1 LAWGLELI
9 FIHKRCHLFT
19 SMKQRPISH
28 LKAWNTE
35 HLRGIWKG
43 PYSLDFFDRYV
54 TPPARI
60 LDAGCGVGRYT
71 IPLAMRECDVT
82 GVDISLFAI
91 SELENLRLRR
101 NMQMSLAGADV
112 CHLPFQYATFDA
124 VVAFGVLQHLL
135 EEERSAALSEFAR
148 VLVPGGTLV
157 IEVLGIEDMR
167 MGGREV
173 ENATFLR
180 STGSVYHYF
189 EPCEIKDIFSGLEI
203 IDINEKKVI
212 KNIAGKDY
220 TRHMISVAARS
231 REKDI

>member
-1 LAWGLELI
+1 
-9 FIHKRCHLFT
+9 
-19 SMKQRPISH
+19 MKQRQVSH
-28 LKAWNTE
+28 LKAWDTE

-43 PYSLDFFDRYV
+43 QYTLDFFDRYV

-71 IPLAMRECDVT
+71 IPLAMREYEVT
-82 GVDISLFAI
+82 GVDISGFAI
-91 SELENLRLRR
+91 TELDNARMRR
-101 NMQMSLAGADV
+101 NMEMGLAAADV
-112 CHLPFQYATFDA
+112 CHLPFRDSTFDA

-135 EEERSAALSEFAR
+135 EEERSAVLSEFAR
-148 VLVPGGTLV
+148 VLVPDGTLV
-157 IEVLGIEDMR
+157 IEVLGREDMR

-173 ENATFLR
+173 EPATFLR

-189 EPCEIKDIFSGLEI
+189 DLDEIKEFYSGLEI
-203 IDINEKKVI
+203 IDIKENRII
-212 KNIAGKDY
+212 KNIGGKDH

>member
-1 LAWGLELI
+1 
-9 FIHKRCHLFT
+9 
-19 SMKQRPISH
+19 MKQRPISH
-28 LKAWNTE
+28 LKAWDTE

-71 IPLAMRECDVT
+71 IPLAMREYEVM
-82 GVDISLFAI
+82 GVDISRFAI
-91 SELENLRLRR
+91 TELDNARLRR
-101 NMQMSLAGADV
+101 NMKIGLAAADV
-112 CHLPFQYATFDA
+112 CHLPFRDSTFDA
-124 VVAFGVLQHLL
+124 VAAFGVLQHLL
-135 EEERSAALSEFAR
+135 EEERSAVLPEFAR

-157 IEVLGIEDMR
+157 IEVLGREDMR

-173 ENATFLR
+173 EPTTFLR

-189 EPCEIKDIFSGLEI
+189 DLDEIRDIFSCLEI
-203 IDINEKKVI
+203 IDIKENRI
-212 KNIAGKDY
+212 TKNIAGKDY
-220 TRHMISVAARS
+220 MRHMISVAARS

>member
-1 LAWGLELI
+1 
-9 FIHKRCHLFT
+9 
-19 SMKQRPISH
+19 MKQRPISH

-60 LDAGCGVGRYT
+60 LDAGCGLGRYT
-71 IPLAMRECDVT
+71 IPLAMREYEVM
-82 GVDISLFAI
+82 GVDISSFAI
-91 SELENLRLRR
+91 TELDNVRLRR
-101 NMQMSLAGADV
+101 NMQMGLAAADV
-112 CHLPFQYATFDA
+112 CHLPFRDNTFDA

-135 EEERSAALSEFAR
+135 EEERRAVPLEFAR
-148 VLVPGGTLV
+148 VLVPGGTIV
-157 IEVLGIEDMR
+157 IEVLGREDMR

-173 ENATFLR
+173 EPATFLR

-189 EPCEIKDIFSGLEI
+189 DPDEIKDIFSGLDI
-203 IDINEKKVI
+203 IDIKENKVI

-220 TRHMISVAARS
+220 MRHMILVAARS
-231 REKDI
+231 REKDK

>member
-1 LAWGLELI
+1 
-9 FIHKRCHLFT
+9 
-19 SMKQRPISH
+19 MKQRLVSH
-28 LKAWNTE
+28 LKAWDTE

-54 TPPARI
+54 TSPARI

-71 IPLAMRECDVT
+71 IPLAMREYEVT
-82 GVDISLFAI
+82 GVDISRFAI
-91 SELENLRLRR
+91 TELDNVRLRR
-101 NMQMSLAGADV
+101 NMQMGLAAADV
-112 CHLPFQYATFDA
+112 CHLPFRDNTFDA
-124 VVAFGVLQHLL
+124 VVAFGILQHLL
-135 EEERSAALSEFAR
+135 EEERSAVLSEFAR

-157 IEVLGIEDMR
+157 IEVLGREDMR

-173 ENATFLR
+173 EPATFLR

-189 EPCEIKDIFSGLEI
+189 DPDEIRDIFSGLEI
-203 IDINEKKVI
+203 IDINENRII

>member
-1 LAWGLELI
+1 
-9 FIHKRCHLFT
+9 
-19 SMKQRPISH
+19 MKQRPISH

-60 LDAGCGVGRYT
+60 LDAGCGLGRYT
-71 IPLAMRECDVT
+71 IPLAMREYEVM
-82 GVDISLFAI
+82 GVDISSFAI
-91 SELENLRLRR
+91 TELDNVRLRR
-101 NMQMSLAGADV
+101 NMQMGLAAADV
-112 CHLPFQYATFDA
+112 CHLPFRDNTFDA

-135 EEERSAALSEFAR
+135 EEERRGVLSEFTR
-148 VLVPGGTLV
+148 VLVPGGTLI
-157 IEVLGIEDMR
+157 IEVLGREDMR

-173 ENATFLR
+173 EPATFLR

-189 EPCEIKDIFSGLEI
+189 DPDEIKDNFSGLDI
-203 IDINEKKVI
+203 IDIKENKII

-220 TRHMISVAARS
+220 TRHMILVAARS
-231 REKDI
+231 REKDK

>member
-1 LAWGLELI
+1 
-9 FIHKRCHLFT
+9 
-19 SMKQRPISH
+19 MKQRQVSH
-28 LKAWNTE
+28 LKAWDTE

-43 PYSLDFFDRYV
+43 PYTLDFFDRYV

-71 IPLAMRECDVT
+71 IPLAMREYEVT
-82 GVDISLFAI
+82 GVDISGFAI
-91 SELENLRLRR
+91 TELDNARMRR
-101 NMQMSLAGADV
+101 NIEIGLAAADV
-112 CHLPFQYATFDA
+112 CHLPFRDSTFDA

-135 EEERSAALSEFAR
+135 EEERSAVLSEFAR
-148 VLVPGGTLV
+148 VLMPDGTLV
-157 IEVLGIEDMR
+157 IEVLGREDMR

-173 ENATFLR
+173 EPATFLR

-189 EPCEIKDIFSGLEI
+189 DLDEIKEFYSGLEI
-203 IDINEKKVI
+203 IDIKENRII
-212 KNIAGKDY
+212 KNIGGKDH

>member
-1 LAWGLELI
+1 
-9 FIHKRCHLFT
+9 
-19 SMKQRPISH
+19 MKQRPVSH

-43 PYSLDFFDRYV
+43 PYSLDFFDRHV
-54 TPPARI
+54 TPPAHI

-71 IPLAMRECDVT
+71 IPLAMREYDVT

-91 SELENLRLRR
+91 TELDNVRLRR
-101 NMQMSLAGADV
+101 NMQMGLAAADI
-112 CHLPFQYATFDA
+112 CHLPFRDNTFDV

-135 EEERSAALSEFAR
+135 EDERSTVLTEFAR

-167 MGGREV
+167 IGGREV
-173 ENATFLR
+173 ETTTFLR

-189 EPCEIKDIFSGLEI
+189 NLHEIKDIFSGLEI
-203 IDINEKKVI
+203 INIKENRIN

>member
-1 LAWGLELI
+1 
-9 FIHKRCHLFT
+9 
-19 SMKQRPISH
+19 MKQRPISH

-71 IPLAMRECDVT
+71 IPLAMREYEVM
-82 GVDISLFAI
+82 GVDISSFAI
-91 SELENLRLRR
+91 TELDNVRLRR
-101 NMQMSLAGADV
+101 NMKMGLAAADV
-112 CHLPFQYATFDA
+112 CHLPFRDNTFDA

-135 EEERSAALSEFAR
+135 EEERRAVPLEFAR
-148 VLVPGGTLV
+148 VLVPGGTIV
-157 IEVLGIEDMR
+157 IEVLGREDMR

-173 ENATFLR
+173 EPTTFLR

-189 EPCEIKDIFSGLEI
+189 DPDEIKDIFSGLDI
-203 IDINEKKVI
+203 IDIKENKVI
-212 KNIAGKDY
+212 KNIAGKDHM
-220 TRHMISVAARS
+220 RHMISVAARS
-231 REKDI
+231 REKDK

>member
-1 LAWGLELI
+1 M
-9 FIHKRCHLFT
+9 F
-19 SMKQRPISH
+19 SKQRPISH

-71 IPLAMRECDVT
+71 IPLGMREYEVT
-82 GVDISLFAI
+82 GVDISGIAI
-91 SELENLRLRR
+91 TELDNARLRR
-101 NMQMSLAGADV
+101 NMQMGLAAADV
-112 CHLPFQYATFDA
+112 CHLPFRDNTFDA

-135 EEERSAALSEFAR
+135 EEERSTVPSEFSR

-157 IEVLGIEDMR
+157 IEVLGREDMR

-173 ENATFLR
+173 EPATFLR

-189 EPCEIKDIFSGLEI
+189 DPDEIKDIFSGLEI
-203 IDINEKKVI
+203 IDIKENRII
-212 KNIAGKDY
+212 KNIAGKDHM
-220 TRHMISVAARS
+220 RHMISAVARS
-231 REKDI
+231 REKDK

>member
-1 LAWGLELI
+1 
-9 FIHKRCHLFT
+9 
-19 SMKQRPISH
+19 MKQRPVSH

-71 IPLAMRECDVT
+71 IPLAMREYDVT

-91 SELENLRLRR
+91 TELDNVRLRR
-101 NMQMSLAGADV
+101 NMQMGLAAADIF
-112 CHLPFQYATFDA
+112 HLPFRDNSFDA

-135 EEERSAALSEFAR
+135 EDERSTVLPEFAR
-148 VLVPGGTLV
+148 VLMPGGTLV
-157 IEVLGIEDMR
+157 IEVLGMEDMR
-167 MGGREV
+167 IGGREV
-173 ENATFLR
+173 ETATFLR

-189 EPCEIKDIFSGLEI
+189 NLDEIKDLFSGLEI
-203 IDINEKKVI
+203 INIKENRIN

>member
-1 LAWGLELI
+1 
-9 FIHKRCHLFT
+9 
-19 SMKQRPISH
+19 MKQRPVSH

-71 IPLAMRECDVT
+71 IPLAMREYDVT

-91 SELENLRLRR
+91 TELDNVRLRR
-101 NMQMSLAGADV
+101 NMQMGLAAADIF
-112 CHLPFQYATFDA
+112 HLPFRDNSFDA

-135 EEERSAALSEFAR
+135 EDERSTVLPEFAR

-157 IEVLGIEDMR
+157 IEVLGMEDMR
-167 MGGREV
+167 IGGREV
-173 ENATFLR
+173 ETATFLR

-189 EPCEIKDIFSGLEI
+189 NLDEIKDLFSGLEI
-203 IDINEKKVI
+203 INIKENRIN

-220 TRHMISVAARS
+220 TRHMISVAAKS
-231 REKDI
+231 IEKDK

>member
-1 LAWGLELI
+1 M
-9 FIHKRCHLFT
+9 F
-19 SMKQRPISH
+19 SKQRPISH

-71 IPLAMRECDVT
+71 IPLAMREYEVT
-82 GVDISLFAI
+82 GVDISGIAI
-91 SELENLRLRR
+91 TELDNARLRR
-101 NMQMSLAGADV
+101 NMKMGLAAADV
-112 CHLPFQYATFDA
+112 CHLPFRDNTFDA

-135 EEERSAALSEFAR
+135 EEERSTVLSEFAR

-157 IEVLGIEDMR
+157 IEVLGREDMR

-173 ENATFLR
+173 EPATFLR

-189 EPCEIKDIFSGLEI
+189 DPDEIKDLFSGLEI
-203 IDINEKKVI
+203 IDIKENRII

-220 TRHMISVAARS
+220 MRHMISAAARS
-231 REKDI
+231 REKDK

>member
-1 LAWGLELI
+1 
-9 FIHKRCHLFT
+9 
-19 SMKQRPISH
+19 MKQRPVSH
-28 LKAWNTE
+28 LKAWNKE

-60 LDAGCGVGRYT
+60 LDAGCGLGRYT
-71 IPLAMRECDVT
+71 IPLAMREYNVT
-82 GVDISLFAI
+82 GVDISKFAI
-91 SELENLRLRR
+91 TGLNNVRLRR
-101 NMQMSLAGADV
+101 NMQMGLAAADV
-112 CHLPFQYATFDA
+112 CHLPFQNDTFDV

-148 VLVPGGTLV
+148 VLVPGGTIV
-157 IEVLGIEDMR
+157 IEVLGREDMR

-173 ENATFLR
+173 ETDTFLR

-189 EPCEIKDIFSGLEI
+189 DPDEIKDIFSGLEI
-203 IDINEKKVI
+203 IEIKENKII

>member
-1 LAWGLELI
+1 MSWGLELI
-9 FIHKRCHLFT
+9 FIHKRCHLFV
-19 SMKQRPISH
+19 SMKQRPVNH

-71 IPLAMRECDVT
+71 IPLAIREYDVT

-91 SELENLRLRR
+91 AELDNARLRR
-101 NMQMSLAGADV
+101 NMQIDLAAADI
-112 CHLPFQYATFDA
+112 CHLPFRNATFDA

-135 EEERSAALSEFAR
+135 EEERSAVLLEFAR
-148 VLVPGGTLV
+148 VLMPGGTLV
-157 IEVLGIEDMR
+157 IEVLGKEDMR

-173 ENATFLR
+173 ETDTFLR

-189 EPCEIKDIFSGLEI
+189 DLDEIRDIFYGLEI
-203 IDINEKKVI
+203 IESKENKII
-212 KNIAGKDY
+212 KNIAGKDH

>member
-1 LAWGLELI
+1 
-9 FIHKRCHLFT
+9 
-19 SMKQRPISH
+19 MKQRPVSH

-71 IPLAMRECDVT
+71 IPLAMREYDVT

-91 SELENLRLRR
+91 TELDNVRLRR
-101 NMQMSLAGADV
+101 NMQMGLAAADIF
-112 CHLPFQYATFDA
+112 HLPFRDNSFDA

-135 EEERSAALSEFAR
+135 EDERSTVLPEFAR

-157 IEVLGIEDMR
+157 IEVLGMEDMR
-167 MGGREV
+167 IGGREV
-173 ENATFLR
+173 ETATFLR

-189 EPCEIKDIFSGLEI
+189 NLDEIKDIFSGLEI
-203 IDINEKKVI
+203 IDIKENRTI
-212 KNIAGKDY
+212 KNIAGKDHM
-220 TRHMISVAARS
+220 RHMISVAARS

>member
-1 LAWGLELI
+1 
-9 FIHKRCHLFT
+9 
-19 SMKQRPISH
+19 MKQRPISH

-71 IPLAMRECDVT
+71 IPLAMREYEVM
-82 GVDISLFAI
+82 GVDISSLAI
-91 SELENLRLRR
+91 TELDNVRLRR
-101 NMQMSLAGADV
+101 NMQMGLAAADV
-112 CHLPFQYATFDA
+112 CHLPFRDNTFDA

-135 EEERSAALSEFAR
+135 EEERRGVPLEFAR
-148 VLVPGGTLV
+148 VLVPGGTIV
-157 IEVLGIEDMR
+157 IEVLGREDMR

-173 ENATFLR
+173 EPATFLR

-189 EPCEIKDIFSGLEI
+189 DPDEIKDIFSGLDI
-203 IDINEKKVI
+203 IDIKENKVI

-220 TRHMISVAARS
+220 MRHMISVAARS
-231 REKDI
+231 REKDK

>member
-1 LAWGLELI
+1 
-9 FIHKRCHLFT
+9 
-19 SMKQRPISH
+19 MKQRPISH

-71 IPLAMRECDVT
+71 IPLAMREYEVM
-82 GVDISLFAI
+82 GVDISRFAI
-91 SELENLRLRR
+91 TELDTARLRR
-101 NMQMSLAGADV
+101 NMQIGLAAADV
-112 CHLPFQYATFDA
+112 CHLPFRDNTFDA

-135 EEERSAALSEFAR
+135 EEERSAVLSEFAR

-157 IEVLGIEDMR
+157 IEVLGREDMR
-167 MGGREV
+167 MGGMEV
-173 ENATFLR
+173 EPATYLR

-189 EPCEIKDIFSGLEI
+189 DTDEIKDLFSGLEI
-203 IDINEKKVI
+203 IDIKENKVI
-212 KNIAGKDY
+212 KNITGKDH

-231 REKDI
+231 REKDK

>member
-1 LAWGLELI
+1 
-9 FIHKRCHLFT
+9 
-19 SMKQRPISH
+19 MKQRPISH

-71 IPLAMRECDVT
+71 IPLAMREYEVM
-82 GVDISLFAI
+82 GVDISSFAI
-91 SELENLRLRR
+91 TELDNVRLRR
-101 NMQMSLAGADV
+101 NMQMGLAAADV
-112 CHLPFQYATFDA
+112 CHLPFRDNTFDA

-135 EEERSAALSEFAR
+135 EEERRGVPLEFAR
-148 VLVPGGTLV
+148 VLVPGGTLI
-157 IEVLGIEDMR
+157 IEVLGREDMR

-173 ENATFLR
+173 EPATFLR

-189 EPCEIKDIFSGLEI
+189 DPDEIKDIFSGLEI
-203 IDINEKKVI
+203 IDIKENKII
-212 KNIAGKDY
+212 KNIAGKDHI
-220 TRHMISVAARS
+220 RHMISVAARS

>member
-1 LAWGLELI
+1 
-9 FIHKRCHLFT
+9 
-19 SMKQRPISH
+19 MKQRPISH

-43 PYSLDFFDRYV
+43 PYSLDFFDRHV

-71 IPLAMRECDVT
+71 IPLTMREYDVT

-91 SELENLRLRR
+91 TELDNVRLRR
-101 NMQMSLAGADV
+101 DMQMDLAAADI
-112 CHLPFQYATFDA
+112 CHLPFRDNTFDV

-135 EEERSAALSEFAR
+135 EDERSTVLPEFAR

-157 IEVLGIEDMR
+157 IEVLGMEDMR
-167 MGGREV
+167 IGGREV
-173 ENATFLR
+173 ETATFLR

-189 EPCEIKDIFSGLEI
+189 NLDEIKDLFSGLEI
-203 IDINEKKVI
+203 INIKENRIN

-220 TRHMISVAARS
+220 TRHMISVAAKS
-231 REKDI
+231 IEKDK

>member
-1 LAWGLELI
+1 
-9 FIHKRCHLFT
+9 
-19 SMKQRPISH
+19 MKQRPVSH

-43 PYSLDFFDRYV
+43 PYSLDFLDRHV

-71 IPLAMRECDVT
+71 IPLAMREYDVT

-91 SELENLRLRR
+91 TELNNARLRR
-101 NMQMSLAGADV
+101 NMQMGLAAVDIY
-112 CHLPFQYATFDA
+112 HLSFRDNTFDA

-135 EEERSAALSEFAR
+135 EDERSAALSEFAR

-157 IEVLGIEDMR
+157 IEVLGREDMR

-173 ENATFLR
+173 ETATFLR

-189 EPCEIKDIFSGLEI
+189 DQDDIKDIFSGLEI
-203 IDINEKKVI
+203 IDIKENKVI

>member
-1 LAWGLELI
+1 
-9 FIHKRCHLFT
+9 
-19 SMKQRPISH
+19 MKQRPVSH

-43 PYSLDFFDRYV
+43 PYSLDFFDMYV
-54 TPPARI
+54 TPPAHI

-71 IPLAMRECDVT
+71 IPLAMREYDVT
-82 GVDISLFAI
+82 GVDISRVAI
-91 SELENLRLRR
+91 TELDNARLRR
-101 NMQMSLAGADV
+101 NMQMGLAVADV
-112 CHLPFQYATFDA
+112 CHLPFRNDTFDA

-135 EEERSAALSEFAR
+135 EEERSVVLSEFAR

-157 IEVLGIEDMR
+157 LEVLGREDMR

-173 ENATFLR
+173 ETDTFLR

-189 EPCEIKDIFSGLEI
+189 NPDEIKNIFTGLEI

-220 TRHMISVAARS
+220 IRHMISVAARS

>member
-1 LAWGLELI
+1 
-9 FIHKRCHLFT
+9 
-19 SMKQRPISH
+19 MKQRPISH

-71 IPLAMRECDVT
+71 IPLAMREYEVM
-82 GVDISLFAI
+82 GVDISRFAI
-91 SELENLRLRR
+91 TELDTARLRR
-101 NMQMSLAGADV
+101 NMQMGLAAADV
-112 CHLPFQYATFDA
+112 CHLPFRDNTFDA

-135 EEERSAALSEFAR
+135 EEERSAVLPEFAR

-157 IEVLGIEDMR
+157 IEVLGREDMR
-167 MGGREV
+167 MGGMEV
-173 ENATFLR
+173 EPATYLR

-189 EPCEIKDIFSGLEI
+189 DTDEIKDLFSGLEI
-203 IDINEKKVI
+203 IDIKENKVI
-212 KNIAGKDY
+212 KNITGKDH

-231 REKDI
+231 REKDK

>member
-1 LAWGLELI
+1 
-9 FIHKRCHLFT
+9 
-19 SMKQRPISH
+19 MKQRPISH

-71 IPLAMRECDVT
+71 IPLAMREYEVM
-82 GVDISLFAI
+82 GVDISSFAI
-91 SELENLRLRR
+91 TELDTARLRR
-101 NMQMSLAGADV
+101 NMQMGLAAADV
-112 CHLPFQYATFDA
+112 CHLPFRDNTFDA

-135 EEERSAALSEFAR
+135 EEERRGVPLEFAR
-148 VLVPGGTLV
+148 VLVPGGTLI
-157 IEVLGIEDMR
+157 IEVLGREDMR

-173 ENATFLR
+173 EPTTFLR

-189 EPCEIKDIFSGLEI
+189 DPDEIKDIFSGLDI
-203 IDINEKKVI
+203 IDIKENKVI
-212 KNIAGKDY
+212 KNIAGKDHM
-220 TRHMISVAARS
+220 RHMISVAARS
-231 REKDI
+231 REKDK

>member
-1 LAWGLELI
+1 
-9 FIHKRCHLFT
+9 
-19 SMKQRPISH
+19 MKQRPVSH

-71 IPLAMRECDVT
+71 IPLAMREYEVT
-82 GVDISLFAI
+82 GVDISRIAI
-91 SELENLRLRR
+91 TELDNARLRR
-101 NMQMSLAGADV
+101 NMQMGLAAADV
-112 CHLPFQYATFDA
+112 CHLPFRDNTFDA

-135 EEERSAALSEFAR
+135 EEERSAVLSEFAR

-157 IEVLGIEDMR
+157 IEVLGREDMR

-173 ENATFLR
+173 EPTTFLR

-189 EPCEIKDIFSGLEI
+189 DPDEIRDIFSGLEI
-203 IDINEKKVI
+203 IDIKENKVI
-212 KNIAGKDY
+212 KNIAGKDHM
-220 TRHMISVAARS
+220 RHMISVAARS
-231 REKDI
+231 REKDK

>member
-1 LAWGLELI
+1 
-9 FIHKRCHLFT
+9 
-19 SMKQRPISH
+19 MKQRPVSH
-28 LKAWNTE
+28 LKAWDTE

-43 PYSLDFFDRYV
+43 PYSLDFFDRHV
-54 TPPARI
+54 TPPAHI

-71 IPLAMRECDVT
+71 IPLAMREYDVT

-91 SELENLRLRR
+91 TELDNVRLRR
-101 NMQMSLAGADV
+101 NMQMGLAAADI
-112 CHLPFQYATFDA
+112 CHLPFRDNTFDV

-135 EEERSAALSEFAR
+135 EDERSTVLTEFAR

-167 MGGREV
+167 IGGREV
-173 ENATFLR
+173 ETTTFLR

-189 EPCEIKDIFSGLEI
+189 NLHEIKDIFSGLEI
-203 IDINEKKVI
+203 INIKENRIN

>member
-1 LAWGLELI
+1 
-9 FIHKRCHLFT
+9 
-19 SMKQRPISH
+19 MKQRPISH

-71 IPLAMRECDVT
+71 IPLAMREYEVM
-82 GVDISLFAI
+82 GVDISRFAI
-91 SELENLRLRR
+91 TELDTARLRR
-101 NMQMSLAGADV
+101 NMQMGLAAADV
-112 CHLPFQYATFDA
+112 CHLPFRDNTFDA

-135 EEERSAALSEFAR
+135 EEERSAVLPEFAR

-157 IEVLGIEDMR
+157 IEVLGREDMR
-167 MGGREV
+167 MGGMEV
-173 ENATFLR
+173 EPATFLR

-189 EPCEIKDIFSGLEI
+189 DPDEIKDLFSGLEI
-203 IDINEKKVI
+203 IDIKENKVI
-212 KNIAGKDY
+212 KNIAGKDH

-231 REKDI
+231 REKDK